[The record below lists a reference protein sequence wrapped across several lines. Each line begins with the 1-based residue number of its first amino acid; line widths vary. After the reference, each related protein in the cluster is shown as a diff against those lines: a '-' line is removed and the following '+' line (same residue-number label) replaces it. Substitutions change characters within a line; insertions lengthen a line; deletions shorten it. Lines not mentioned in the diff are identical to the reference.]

1 MTSQENVKSI
11 INSHITELRQNFG
24 VSRIGLFGST
34 VRGDNQAGSDIDIL
48 VEFSRPVGFISFIR
62 LENYLKELL
71 NAPVDL
77 VTPKALKPHIGRK
90 IMAEVVY
97 VG

>member
-1 MTSQENVKSI
+1 MSPLENISSI
-11 INSHITELRQNFG
+11 IKSHSVELQNNFG

-34 VRGDNQAGSDIDIL
+34 ARGDSRAGSDIDIL
-48 VEFSRPVGFISFIR
+48 VEFSRPIGFISFIR

-90 IMAEVVY
+90 IMAEVMY
-97 VG
+97 VS